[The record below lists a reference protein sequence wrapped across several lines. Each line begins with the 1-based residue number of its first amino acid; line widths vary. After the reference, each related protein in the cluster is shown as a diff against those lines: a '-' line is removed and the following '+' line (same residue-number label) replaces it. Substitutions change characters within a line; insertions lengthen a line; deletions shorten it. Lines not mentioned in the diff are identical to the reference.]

1 MKILYSNSWFSTILI
16 VIIFPFIF
24 INEANAQVPTTQD
37 CMGAIAV
44 CDYIYIE
51 ETTAS
56 GTGNYYEI
64 PSNQACPN
72 HCMDGEKNSRWYIWT
87 VVESGNLR
95 FEIIPQDQTDDY
107 DWSVFNLSE
116 HNCDEIWGNPG
127 GMLSSCN
134 AAGGAGYQGTT
145 GVSTLN
151 GGTINCNGGGFTN
164 KWNADLEVFEGE
176 TYVLIVSD
184 WTQTPGGYTLDF
196 SSSTAVI
203 FDDQRPNIEYIGG
216 DLITA
221 CGTNELFIKF
231 NENVKCSSIQPNDFT
246 IDGPGGPY
254 VIDSIFGSTCNLG
267 GNNEREYTL
276 YFTPAIYQGGDYTL
290 EIKQFSFISDAC
302 NNYALNETYNFFID
316 LDSPDANAGDD
327 IDIPYAATATLDG
340 SASNGS
346 GNYMYSWTPAELL
359 NNPASPAPT
368 TVSLTNSTQ
377 FLLSVS
383 DQQSYCIGEDTMWV
397 NVVGG
402 PLGITM
408 SASNN
413 EICYGEIVDLFVN
426 PDGGGGSYTYIWT
439 SNPPGFNSNEQNPS
453 DYPVDDIW
461 YIANVTDGY
470 TDIID
475 SVFVKVNQLPIS
487 IAGEDQVINEGTTT
501 TLEGS
506 ASGGTGDYSYQWE
519 PSSWLESN
527 VIPNPLT
534 LPLFEPTVFTL
545 WITDDKGCESIPDNV
560 LINASGGGLAA
571 FLLAEPDEICIGQS
585 TSITANATG
594 GGLEYTYEWTSTPA
608 GFTSSLD
615 SIFVT
620 PDITTTY
627 NLLLTDQHATEF
639 ETSITIIVN
648 PLPEINLIPLNANS
662 SGDTIIVCVR
672 DTVMLDAG
680 YDDDPPNSEYFWTTT
695 NLANRY
701 YTASTNGNWIDFQ
714 THAVRVTDGNTGCI
728 NTDSATI
735 FFDFNECEISVP
747 EDISVLASI
756 ITIHPNPNNGV
767 FVIDVSEQIG
777 DINIEVYNTQ
787 GKLVYGE
794 NWEENHVN
802 GFSKQLTTNLPSG
815 IYFVLFTT
823 GDEQLIKKI
832 VVSKK

>member
-1 MKILYSNSWFSTILI
+1 MKKPNSDNWISSILI
-16 VIIFPFIF
+16 IIIILLIF
-24 INEANAQVPTTQD
+24 VNEAYAQIPTTQD
-37 CMGAIAV
+37 CKGAIAV

-64 PSNQACPN
+64 PSNQSCPN

-87 VVESGNLR
+87 VVESGDLR

-107 DWSVFNLSE
+107 DWSVFNLTD
-116 HNCDEIWGNPG
+116 HDCDDIWGNPG
-127 GMLSSCN
+127 GTLSSCN

-151 GGTINCNGGGFTN
+151 GGNINCNGGGFTN

-203 FDDQRPNIEYIGG
+203 FDDQRPSIEYIGG
-216 DLITA
+216 DLITS
-221 CGTNELFIKF
+221 CGTDELFIKF
-231 NENVKCSSIQPNDFT
+231 NENVKCSSVQSGDFT
-246 IDGPGGPY
+246 LDGPGGPY

-276 YFTPAIYQGGDYTL
+276 FFTPAIYQGGDYTL

-316 LDSPDANAGDD
+316 LDSPEANAGDD
-327 IDIPYAATATLDG
+327 IDIPYAGIATLSG
-340 SASNGS
+340 SATNGS
-346 GNYMYSWTPAELL
+346 GDYLFSWVPAELL
-359 NNPASPAPT
+359 DNPNSPTPT
-368 TVSLTNSTQ
+368 TVSLTTSTQ

-383 DQQSYCIGEDTMWV
+383 DQQSYCVGEDTMLV

-408 SASNN
+408 NASNT
-413 EICYGEIVDLFVN
+413 EICDGEIVDLFVN
-426 PDGGGGSYTYIWT
+426 PDGGGGNYTYVWT
-439 SNPPGFNSNEQNPS
+439 SNPVGFSSNVQNPS
-453 DYPVDDIW
+453 DFPTNDIW

-470 TDIID
+470 TDIVD
-475 SVFVKVNQLPIS
+475 SIFVKVNQLPIS
-487 IAGEDQVINEGTTT
+487 NAGEDQVINEGTTT
-501 TLEGS
+501 TLDGN

-519 PSSWLESN
+519 PSSWLETN
-527 VIPNPLT
+527 IIPAPLT

-545 WITDDKGCESIPDNV
+545 WITDDKGCESVPDNV

-594 GGLEYTYEWTSTPA
+594 GGLDFTYEWTSSPV
-608 GFTSSLD
+608 GFTSD
-615 SIFVT
+615 SSSIYVT

-627 NLLLTDQHATEF
+627 NLLLTDQYLTEF
-639 ETSITIIVN
+639 ESNITIMVN
-648 PLPEINLIPLNANS
+648 PLPIIDLIPANTNYQ
-662 SGDTIIVCVR
+662 GDTIIICVR
-672 DTVMLDAG
+672 DTVTLDAG
-680 YDDDPPNSEYFWTTT
+680 FDEDPSNSEYFWTKV
-695 NLANRY
+695 NLANRF

-714 THAVRVTDGNTGCI
+714 THAVRVTDGTTGCI
-728 NTDSATI
+728 NNDSITI
-735 FFDFNECEISVP
+735 LFDFNECELGTP
-747 EDISVLASI
+747 ENLSGLASLI
-756 ITIHPNPNNGV
+756 SIHPNPNNGN
-767 FVIDVSEQIG
+767 FVVEVSEEI
-777 DINIEVYNTQ
+777 DNINIDIYTTQ
-787 GKLVYGE
+787 GKLVYSDSWVTD
-794 NWEENHVN
+794 NNN
-802 GFSKQLTTNLPSG
+802 TSSKQITTNLSSG
-815 IYFVLFTT
+815 IYFVLFNT
-823 GDEQLIKKI
+823 GNEQLIKKI
-832 VVSKK
+832 VVRKK